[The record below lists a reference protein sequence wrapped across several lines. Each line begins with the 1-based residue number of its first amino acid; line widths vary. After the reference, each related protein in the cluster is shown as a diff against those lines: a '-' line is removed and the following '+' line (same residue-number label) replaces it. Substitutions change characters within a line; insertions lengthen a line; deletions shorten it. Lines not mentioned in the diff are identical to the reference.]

1 MNFLNKETLIDA
13 AALGGGV
20 VAGRAVVG
28 LASKKVAEITKQ
40 PEGSDTAKL
49 IANALPIA
57 GGIATL
63 MLFKGNRIAT
73 GVANGMFA
81 SSAAYYVDYA
91 LQKALGDKYG
101 VDGKGY
107 IGEVMMNGVM
117 MNGNGDGLSPESVLM
132 GAAQDMPNYTS
143 SSYDFDSADAGELNY

>member
-13 AALGGGV
+13 AALGAGV
-20 VAGRAVVG
+20 VAGRAVVKMAG
-28 LASKKVAEITKQ
+28 DKIT
-40 PEGSDTAKL
+40 TTLKL
-49 IANALPIA
+49 SPDIAPLVSNLLPIA

-63 MLFKGNRIAT
+63 MIGKGNRIAT

-91 LQKALGDKYG
+91 LQKALGDKYTSNING
-101 VDGKGY
+101 
-107 IGEVMMNGVM
+107 VMMNGVM
-117 MNGNGDGLSPESVLM
+117 MNGDGENVLM

-143 SSYDFDSADAGELNY
+143 DSYDFTTADAGELDY

>member
-20 VAGRAVVG
+20 IAGRTLVKVVTKADEKG
-28 LASKKVAEITKQ
+28 ESIMSKL
-40 PEGSDTAKL
+40 KL
-49 IANALPIA
+49 SPKTESLVANALPIA

-91 LQKALGDKYG
+91 LQQVLGEKYTSVNG
-101 VDGKGY
+101 
-107 IGEVMMNGVM
+107 IGEVFMGNVMMNGM
-117 MNGNGDGLSPESVLM
+117 DSSDVLM
-132 GAAQDMPNYTS
+132 GAAQDMPDYSS
-143 SSYDFDSADAGELNY
+143 SSYDFDAADAGELNY

>member
-91 LQKALGDKYG
+91 LQKALGADKY
-101 VDGKGY
+101 KGY

-117 MNGNGDGLSPESVLM
+117 MNGDGTSPESVLM

>member
-91 LQKALGDKYG
+91 LQKALGAKYG

-117 MNGNGDGLSPESVLM
+117 MNGDGTSPESVLM

>member
-13 AALGGGV
+13 AALGAGV
-20 VAGRAVVG
+20 VAGRAVVKMAG
-28 LASKKVAEITKQ
+28 DKITTTLKLSPEIA
-40 PEGSDTAKL
+40 PLVSNL
-49 IANALPIA
+49 LPIA

-63 MLFKGNRIAT
+63 MIGKGNRIAT

-101 VDGKGY
+101 VEGKGY
-107 IGEVMMNGVM
+107 IRGVMMNGVM
-117 MNGNGDGLSPESVLM
+117 MNGDGENVLM

-143 SSYDFDSADAGELNY
+143 DSYDFTTADAGELDY

>member
-91 LQKALGDKYG
+91 LQKALGADKY
-101 VDGKGY
+101 KGY

-117 MNGNGDGLSPESVLM
+117 MNGDGDGLSPESVLM

-143 SSYDFDSADAGELNY
+143 SSFDFDSADAGELNY

>member
-20 VAGRAVVG
+20 VAGRAVVKMVG
-28 LASKKVAEITKQ
+28 PKVAETLKLT
-40 PEGSDTAKL
+40 GNTADIVSNL
-49 IANALPIA
+49 LPIA

-63 MLFKGNRIAT
+63 AIGKGNRIAT

-81 SSAAYYVDYA
+81 ASAAYFVDLG
-91 LQKALGDKYG
+91 LQKALGDKYTSNING
-101 VDGKGY
+101 
-107 IGEVMMNGVM
+107 VMMNGVM
-117 MNGNGDGLSPESVLM
+117 MNGDGESVLM

-143 SSYDFDSADAGELNY
+143 DSFDFTGADAGELDY

>member
-20 VAGRAVVG
+20 IAGRAVVKI
-28 LASKKVAEITKQ
+28 ANDKFAEKLKLSA
-40 PEGSDTAKL
+40 ETAPL
-49 IANALPIA
+49 VSNALPIV

-63 MLFKGNRIAT
+63 MLGKGNRIAT
-73 GVANGMFA
+73 GIANGMFA
-81 SSAAYYVDYA
+81 ASAAYYVDYG
-91 LQKALGDKYG
+91 LQKLLGGKYAGYNG
-101 VDGKGY
+101 V
-107 IGEVMMNGVM
+107 GEVMMNGVF
-117 MNGNGDGLSPESVLM
+117 MNGDGDGLSPESVLM

>member
-20 VAGRAVVG
+20 IAGRTLVKVVTKADEKG
-28 LASKKVAEITKQ
+28 ESIMSKL
-40 PEGSDTAKL
+40 KL
-49 IANALPIA
+49 SPKTESLVANALPIA

-91 LQKALGDKYG
+91 LQQVLGEKYTSVNG
-101 VDGKGY
+101 
-107 IGEVMMNGVM
+107 IGEVFMGNVM
-117 MNGNGDGLSPESVLM
+117 MDGTDGSDVLM